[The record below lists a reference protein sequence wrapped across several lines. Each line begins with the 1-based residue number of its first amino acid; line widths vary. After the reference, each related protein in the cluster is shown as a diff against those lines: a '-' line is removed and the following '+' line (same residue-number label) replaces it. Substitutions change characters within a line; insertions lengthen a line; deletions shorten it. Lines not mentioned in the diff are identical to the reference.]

1 MKRIGVCCGGVLLVG
16 LALPAHAEGSG
27 ADGRRDVVVRTAGGV
42 GIAHEREDAEI
53 REACGRMAE
62 MLSGRIPLD
71 ERTALRDYR
80 RLLLLVTAA
89 CHRSTTMAEL
99 LGDREREA
107 RRALTGEGYARVEG
121 DALAGAVSTNGNV
134 RGMARLFLCKVLGSS
149 AGQGLMADDLE
160 RAIGRG
166 CPKTFSGYDEQDWIA
181 VTCSAFVG
189 SARAVDYLRGAF
201 DPGRDVDAQT
211 LRMASSA
218 LTSAGFPIAKLRPE
232 LLRRTDSAFLR
243 GAFDSVKSVG
253 FFTGYEA
260 YGLWQIRRLADQVE
274 GGTPLSPADRALLSF
289 LMVNF
294 PQDGERGR
302 ALNLSEG
309 QADELQA
316 AILTLVRKGSDDD
329 RVVATMGVFTFVVR
343 DEDAEL
349 CRELMRS
356 PRAEVRAK
364 GAYALVYR
372 SRACIRANADA
383 LFALLGDESI
393 HVRRQAYL
401 ALKVGLKEWG
411 SNWESAETI
420 ARERPKLEE
429 AYQGK

>member
-27 ADGRRDVVVRTAGGV
+27 ADGRRDVVVRTAGDVVVRTAGGV
-42 GIAHEREDAEI
+42 GVAHEREDAEI

-107 RRALTGEGYARVEG
+107 RRALTGEGYARVED

-166 CPKTFSGYDEQDWIA
+166 YPKTFSGYDEQDWIA

-309 QADELQA
+309 QADELG
-316 AILTLVRKGSDDD
+316 RRSSPSCG
-329 RVVATMGVFTFVVR
+329 RGATTTGW
-343 DEDAEL
+343 
-349 CRELMRS
+349 S
-356 PRAEVRAK
+356 PRW
-364 GAYALVYR
+364 
-372 SRACIRANADA
+372 ACSHSSSATRTPSCA
-383 LFALLGDESI
+383 
-393 HVRRQAYL
+393 
-401 ALKVGLKEWG
+401 G
-411 SNWESAETI
+411 S
-420 ARERPKLEE
+420 
-429 AYQGK
+429 